1 MLEQKTHSD
10 DSLPTC
16 ILCNDMVISLQY
28 EQQKPC
34 WLDGFPGITCGL
46 ELQSVSEKK
55 YPKFNSPP
63 LLFGR
68 RCWHLPGA
76 DTWWV
81 DPSGSLCSCDTTCK
95 VLNKGL
101 KYGCSHFP
109 LAPSQPVISLTLS
122 SLHYTH
128 SHYQGALE
136 RLLRTKLYINIGGK
150 KKPFS

>member
-55 YPKFNSPP
+55 TLNLIPP
-63 LLFGR
+63 PFCFGVAVDTFLVQTPDEWIPPVHFAAVILPV
-68 RCWHLPGA
+68 RCL
-76 DTWWV
+76 T
-81 DPSGSLCSCDTTCK
+81 
-95 VLNKGL
+95 KG
-101 KYGCSHFP
+101 
-109 LAPSQPVISLTLS
+109 
-122 SLHYTH
+122 
-128 SHYQGALE
+128 
-136 RLLRTKLYINIGGK
+136 
-150 KKPFS
+150 

>member
-55 YPKFNSPP
+55 TLNLIPP
-63 LLFGR
+63 PFCLGVAVDTFLVQTPGEWIPPVLFAAVILPV
-68 RCWHLPGA
+68 RCL
-76 DTWWV
+76 T
-81 DPSGSLCSCDTTCK
+81 
-95 VLNKGL
+95 KG
-101 KYGCSHFP
+101 
-109 LAPSQPVISLTLS
+109 
-122 SLHYTH
+122 
-128 SHYQGALE
+128 
-136 RLLRTKLYINIGGK
+136 
-150 KKPFS
+150 